1 MATPPPSDHGTGD
14 PRQDRRPDP
23 EVGSDRP
30 REGRPL
36 AGFFAGIADLVKHV
50 TGHANRIVEDVVRD
64 AGEVAR
70 DAEALGRAA
79 QLKMGELREGARATP
94 RLWRV
99 VTAGTRVLALWR
111 WHRLRALARGEDPV
125 DNPAIQLALA
135 RAVRE
140 ACVDL
145 RGGILKVGQLASCRP
160 DLLPAPWIEE
170 LSELQDRVPPVAV
183 DEVVALVEEELG
195 GPVVDRFGFFDPEA
209 LAAAS
214 LAQVHAARIDA
225 RDVVVKVQ
233 VPGIADV
240 IDADIAALKVLSRLV
255 EDVIPGVD
263 LAPIVSE
270 LAIALT
276 AELDYRREAQ
286 NLADFAAATRACGDA
301 VLVPAALAS
310 HSTERV
316 LTMER
321 IAGERLTDALDRLS
335 ESDPAA
341 RDKVCATIVSSVAR
355 QIFVHGVV
363 HADPHPGNFLVTP
376 DGDVAVLDFGCVLRL
391 GDDERRAWGRLFG
404 ALVTRDERRA
414 AAELRALGFEAS
426 DESELLAVAA
436 TIVDGMR
443 PGSDAAEMDWNA
455 QLVELTERLSQAGKS
470 GMAIKIPRSFVLLAR
485 VLGTVAGLLV
495 RHRPRIQPFALIAPF
510 VMANVSSPRE
520 ARSQPAPGAA

>member
-1 MATPPPSDHGTGD
+1 MANPPA
-14 PRQDRRPDP
+14 
-23 EVGSDRP
+23 
-30 REGRPL
+30 EGRPL
-36 AGFFAGIADLVKHV
+36 AGVFAGIAELVKHV

-64 AGEVAR
+64 AGEVGR

-79 QLKMGELREGARATP
+79 QQQWSDLREGARATP
-94 RLWRV
+94 RLWKV
-99 VTAGTRVLALWR
+99 VTAGTKVLALWR

-125 DNPAIQLALA
+125 DNPVIQRALA
-135 RAVRE
+135 RATRD
-140 ACVDL
+140 ACIEL

-160 DLLPAPWIEE
+160 DMLPPAWIEE
-170 LSELQDRVPPVAV
+170 LSELQDRVPAVAV
-183 DEVVALVEEELG
+183 EAIIASIEEELG
-195 GPVVDRFGFFDPEA
+195 APVVDRFSFFDPEA

-214 LAQVHAARIDA
+214 LAQVHAARLDE

-233 VPGIADV
+233 VPGISEV
-240 IDADIAALKVLSRLV
+240 IDADIAALKVLARLAK
-255 EDVIPGVD
+255 DVIPGVD
-263 LAPIVSE
+263 LAPIVGE

-276 AELDYRREAQ
+276 AELDYRQEAQ
-286 NLADFAAATRACGDA
+286 NLADFAAASRATGDRI
-301 VLVPAALAS
+301 LVPAAIES
-310 HSTERV
+310 HSTGKILV
-316 LTMER
+316 MER

-335 ESDPAA
+335 ATDPDV

-391 GDDERRAWGRLFG
+391 GDDERRAWGRLFA
-404 ALVTRDERRA
+404 ALVGRDERRA

-426 DESELLAVAA
+426 DESELLKVAA

-443 PGSDAAEMDWNA
+443 PGTDAAEMDWNA
-455 QLVELTERLSQAGKS
+455 QLVEFTERLNAAGQS
-470 GMAIKIPRSFVLLAR
+470 GTTIRIPRSFVLLAR

-510 VMANVSSPRE
+510 LMQSVSSLRE
-520 ARSQPAPGAA
+520 ARSQPAPSAA